1 MPVSSNGTRHT
12 RTSTIAAQNTNLQN
26 IAWALYYN
34 QILKRTIQ
42 IVFSLIP
49 TTKSKKACRAEG
61 LPEAGGRQNS
71 PTDSPPN

>member
-42 IVFSLIP
+42 IVFSIFQGPFERLRFQSTIVRIAVWVLA
-49 TTKSKKACRAEG
+49 S
-61 LPEAGGRQNS
+61 
-71 PTDSPPN
+71 